1 MRRPLLA
8 VLLAATAATGLA
20 APLAGESTAAAPGTT
35 SMQTIDLPRT
45 FGGPLANV
53 KRRTRIPVLLP
64 QRATLERPRGHRL
77 EPTWSATARRW
88 DLELGFGP
96 RCGGANACFV
106 GSFRAERGGVPA
118 FTRTLRLRGGV
129 TGYFK
134 PTSCGGSC
142 SPPEIQ
148 FVRRGVLYSIQFR
161 SAGAGSERSR
171 IVAMANAALA
181 AGPR

>member
-1 MRRPLLA
+1 MRRSLLA
-8 VLLAATAATGLA
+8 TLIAATAATGLA
-20 APLAGESTAAAPGTT
+20 ALAGEATAAAPGTT
-35 SMQTIDLPRT
+35 SLQRIDLPRT
-45 FGGPLANV
+45 FAGSLASV

-64 QRATLERPRGHRL
+64 QRATVERPRGHRL
-77 EPTWSATARRW
+77 EPAWSATARRW

-96 RCGGANACFV
+96 RCGGANACSV
-106 GSFRAERGGVPA
+106 GSFQAERGGTPA
-118 FTRTLRLRGGV
+118 FTRKVRLRGGV
-129 TGYFK
+129 TGYFE

-142 SPPEIQ
+142 SPPGIQ